1 MGKAKKTLRYIL
13 LATISLLLL
22 TSMLL
27 STMLGSVNAKMFRS
41 IKKNL
46 SLEAIPDLPLRYY
59 LKDKDATPES
69 GVYKN
74 LKSINQAMQITD
86 ETGYNVLYHIEIPV
100 SEAGYYTL
108 NFEVDIS
115 SSTSGTSF
123 SGDLNNPVGCK
134 VISVNS
140 SYYYGSTTAFR
151 LSSETRIAN
160 VDTPNSGGLG
170 ETASEKYMFQKNPY
184 FSASDNYQWRTVAP
198 SRMESV
204 ALTFYVNGDDVAN
217 GKVLWIWDF
226 HGLKNPSAP
235 NAVTYN
241 IKLTNVAW
249 EKDYSSA
256 TRNEPYFDFAN
267 MTYKNMNIIPTY
279 NSSAKI
285 QKNTAPTGT
294 KPTRYNTTVQGHNT
308 AGLTRETGGRGT
320 YVTNATTNSLLMQVE
335 PVYYGW
341 RFSNIASKDGNK
353 DITLYADQPWIGSE
367 DEGIQNKYGTAN
379 LDYSNPIVFN
389 VPVKNVQPGKTYKVV
404 FDF

>member
-1 MGKAKKTLRYIL
+1 MGKAKKTFKLVL
-13 LATISLLLL
+13 LAMVSLLLL

-27 STMLGSVNAKMFRS
+27 STMLGSVNAALFKS

-59 LKDKDATPES
+59 LKDKDATPET

-100 SEAGYYTL
+100 SEEGYYTL

-151 LSSETRIAN
+151 ISSETRIAN
-160 VDTPNSGGLG
+160 VNTPNSGGLG
-170 ETASEKYMFQKNPY
+170 ESDSERYMFQKNPY
-184 FSASDNYQWRTVAP
+184 FSAADNYQWRTVAP

-204 ALTFYVNGDDVAN
+204 ALTFYVDGNDVAN

-235 NAVTYN
+235 SAVT
-241 IKLTNVAW
+241 
-249 EKDYSSA
+249 SPA
-256 TRNEPYFDFAN
+256 TA
-267 MTYKNMNIIPTY
+267 
-279 NSSAKI
+279 
-285 QKNTAPTGT
+285 
-294 KPTRYNTTVQGHNT
+294 
-308 AGLTRETGGRGT
+308 L
-320 YVTNATTNSLLMQVE
+320 
-335 PVYYGW
+335 
-341 RFSNIASKDGNK
+341 
-353 DITLYADQPWIGSE
+353 
-367 DEGIQNKYGTAN
+367 
-379 LDYSNPIVFN
+379 IVFTVI
-389 VPVKNVQPGKTYKVV
+389 VPR
-404 FDF
+404 